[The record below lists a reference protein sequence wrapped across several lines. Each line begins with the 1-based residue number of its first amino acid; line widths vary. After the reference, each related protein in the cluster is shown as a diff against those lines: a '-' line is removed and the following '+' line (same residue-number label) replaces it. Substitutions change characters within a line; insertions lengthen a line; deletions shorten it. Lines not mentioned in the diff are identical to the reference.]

1 MIKMETS
8 QEQLNSLSDIKRLM
22 ERSSRF
28 MSLSG
33 LSGISAGIIALAGAA
48 YAFFVIGYNQHFL
61 SKEIIYGQGPSRC
74 TDIAILLIDG
84 LITLFLA
91 VAFGIYF
98 TTRRTKKKDL
108 PIWDSTIRRFLI
120 NISVPLVTGGLFCL
134 VLVSRGL
141 IYLIAPVT
149 LIFYG
154 LALYNASKFT
164 LTEIKYLGIIQI
176 SLGLIGCIWVGYG
189 LILWA
194 IGFGVLHIIY
204 GSMMY
209 FKYER

>member
-1 MIKMETS
+1 METS
-8 QEQLNSLSDIKRLM
+8 QEQLNSLSDIKRMM

-33 LSGISAGIIALAGAA
+33 LSGISAGIIALAGASFA
-48 YAFFVIGYNQHFL
+48 LFVIGYNQHFL
-61 SKEIIYGQGPSRC
+61 DKEILNGQCSFKYD
-74 TDIAILLIDG
+74 DIALLLIDG
-84 LITLFLA
+84 LITLLLA
-91 VAFGIYF
+91 VMAGIYF
-98 TTRRTKKKDL
+98 TTMRTKKKGL
-108 PIWDSTIRRFLI
+108 PIWDNTIRRFLV
-120 NISVPLVTGGLFCL
+120 NISIPLITGGLFCL
-134 VLVSRGL
+134 ILVFRGM

-164 LTEIKYLGIIQI
+164 LAEIRYLGIIQI

-194 IGFGVLHIIY
+194 IGFGILHIVY
-204 GSMMY
+204 GSLMY